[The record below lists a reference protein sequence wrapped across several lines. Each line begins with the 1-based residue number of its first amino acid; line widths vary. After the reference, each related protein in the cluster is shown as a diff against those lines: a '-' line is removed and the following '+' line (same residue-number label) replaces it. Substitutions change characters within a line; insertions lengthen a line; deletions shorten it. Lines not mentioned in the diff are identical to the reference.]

1 MNRDTLNGCNIA
13 ACSKIKQKNTHMDII
28 EYKNKILKQ
37 YKAPII
43 KLADTMN
50 IKTKNGNN
58 SKYVQNADVVI

>member
-1 MNRDTLNGCNIA
+1 MNRDTYNGCNIV

-50 IKTKNGNN
+50 IKTKNGN
-58 SKYVQNADVVI
+58 SPKYVYNADVVI

>member
-58 SKYVQNADVVI
+58 SKYV